1 MSLQDI
7 VQALVVVLAVVI
19 LISVLVALGPGGA
32 VGVSPCPSC
41 VPGQDRASAAARVSM
56 TPTAVQTPFDPGW
69 FSVWRV
75 ALRNLQVFQEMLGLK
90 CGPPGAAAVAWRRG
104 SYAVQHACGHLS

>member
-56 TPTAVQTPFDPGW
+56 TPLPCKPFLIQAG
-69 FSVWRV
+69 S
-75 ALRNLQVFQEMLGLK
+75 L
-90 CGPPGAAAVAWRRG
+90 CGAWR
-104 SYAVQHACGHLS
+104 